1 MRLRSYMTPDGIS
14 LPYISLQHR
23 PVAGIAAV
31 EGEAEE
37 MPSLLAATLTVHM
50 DSDDERVRRVVPDAI
65 RRARLAKPLA
75 A

>member
-1 MRLRSYMTPDGIS
+1 MVRVRSYMTPDGIS
-14 LPYISLQHR
+14 LPYISIQHR

-37 MPSLLAATLTVHM
+37 MPFLAATLTARS
-50 DSDDERVRRVVPDAI
+50 DSDDERVRRVVRDAI
-65 RRARLAKPLA
+65 RRARLARPLA